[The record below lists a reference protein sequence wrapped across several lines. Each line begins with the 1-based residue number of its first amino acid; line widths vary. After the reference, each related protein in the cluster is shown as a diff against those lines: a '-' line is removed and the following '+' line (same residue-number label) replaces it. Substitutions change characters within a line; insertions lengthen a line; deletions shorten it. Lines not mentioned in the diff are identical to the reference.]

1 MDREFILQHRD
12 EDVRALALRYSVDGE
27 TLDQIRGWQVAKK
40 KLPTWSALPDILY
53 PPHLSMEQCSSEATA
68 RYKASL
74 LTTHYSPLTLI
85 DLTGGLGVDFSFMT
99 QGFERAIY
107 VERQEHLC
115 ELAKHNLK
123 VLGLNQAEVVNA
135 TAEEWLETNKSADN
149 IIYIDPARRDGAG
162 RRTYAIEDCTPNII
176 ELQEELRARAEM
188 VIIKLSPMLDW
199 RAAVTKL
206 QNISDVHIVSV
217 ANECKELL
225 LVMRRN
231 PQELKVHCV
240 NILSAPI
247 NITAPN
253 GRSMNLVLLEP
264 NASVMKAGFWSELEE
279 RFKVKQVARNS
290 HLFLSF
296 TPLEQWPGKQF
307 EVIEQLSL
315 NKRELK
321 ALQGKQF
328 NIVCRNFPLSPEQL
342 KAKLKTKDGGQQFL
356 FATTDNMNNHVLY
369 ICNYLS
375 SGQPELQ
382 SICF

>member
-1 MDREFILQHRD
+1 MDREFILHPRD

-53 PPHLSMEQCSSEATA
+53 PPHLSMEQCSSETTA

-74 LTTHYSPLTLI
+74 LTTHYSLFTLI
-85 DLTGGLGVDFSFMT
+85 DLTGGLGVDFSFMA

-240 NILSAPI
+240 NIQSAPI

-253 GRSMNLVLLEP
+253 GRSMNLVLHETK
-264 NASVMKAGFWSELEE
+264 ASVMKAGL
-279 RFKVKQVARNS
+279 
-290 HLFLSF
+290 
-296 TPLEQWPGKQF
+296 
-307 EVIEQLSL
+307 
-315 NKRELK
+315 
-321 ALQGKQF
+321 
-328 NIVCRNFPLSPEQL
+328 
-342 KAKLKTKDGGQQFL
+342 
-356 FATTDNMNNHVLY
+356 
-369 ICNYLS
+369 
-375 SGQPELQ
+375 
-382 SICF
+382 